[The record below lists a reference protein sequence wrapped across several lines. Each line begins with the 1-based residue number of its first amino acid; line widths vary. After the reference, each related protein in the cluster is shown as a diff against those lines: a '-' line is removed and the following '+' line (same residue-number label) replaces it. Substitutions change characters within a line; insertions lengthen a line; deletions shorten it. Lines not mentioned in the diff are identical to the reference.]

1 MSVTKGQQQ
10 ARNRFANYCNRID
23 RYAGG
28 FQRRADENGKQ
39 YVGCQFC
46 VCRYT
51 EHTLP
56 ELGKIADVNVDL
68 INAYKRVLDFWAS
81 RWTKSF
87 TISDVEATA
96 NDSNIVRIGDA
107 TFDLGIIKKMLKTF
121 GKTATLNVES
131 REPNSM
137 LYIAD
142 QDGNEGILCPIRQR

>member
-56 ELGKIADVNVDL
+56 EAGKIADVNADL
-68 INAYKRVLDFWAS
+68 INAYKRVFNFWA
-81 RWTKSF
+81 RRRMKSF
-87 TISDVEATA
+87 TIDDVEATA
-96 NDSNIVRIGDA
+96 DDTNIVRIGAA
-107 TFDLGIIKKMLKTF
+107 TFDLRIIKKMLKTF
-121 GKTATLNVES
+121 GKTATLNVEIG
-131 REPNSM
+131 EPNSS
-137 LYIAD
+137 LYITD
-142 QDGNEGILCPIRQR
+142 QDGNEGILCPIRQK

>member
-10 ARNRFANYCNRID
+10 ARNKFANYCNRID
-23 RYAGG
+23 KYAGG

-56 ELGKIADVNVDL
+56 EAAKNADVNADL
-68 INAYKRVLDFWAS
+68 INAYKRVIDFWAS
-81 RWTKSF
+81 RRMKSF
-87 TISDVEATA
+87 TIADVEATT
-96 NDSNIVRIGDA
+96 DPNIVRIGAA
-107 TFDLGIIKKMLKTF
+107 TFDLRIIKKMLKTF
-121 GKTATLNVES
+121 GKTATLNVE
-131 REPNSM
+131 RGEPNSK
-137 LYIAD
+137 LYITD

>member
-10 ARNRFANYCNRID
+10 ARNKFANYCNRID

-56 ELGKIADVNVDL
+56 EAAKNADADL
-68 INAYKRVLDFWAS
+68 INAYKRVIDFWV
-81 RWTKSF
+81 RRRMKSF
-87 TISDVEATA
+87 TIDDVEATT
-96 NDSNIVRIGDA
+96 NPNIVRIGAA
-107 TFDLGIIKKMLKTF
+107 TFDLRIVKKMLKTF
-121 GKTATLNVES
+121 GKTATLNVEIG
-131 REPNSM
+131 EPNSS
-137 LYIAD
+137 LYITD

>member
-10 ARNRFANYCNRID
+10 ARNKFANYCNRID
-23 RYAGG
+23 KYAGG

-56 ELGKIADVNVDL
+56 EAGKIADVNVDL
-68 INAYKRVLDFWAS
+68 INAYKRVIDFWAS
-81 RWTKSF
+81 RRMKSF
-87 TISDVEATA
+87 TIDDVEATA
-96 NDSNIVRIGDA
+96 DPNIVRIGAA
-107 TFDLGIIKKMLKTF
+107 TFDLEIIKKMLKTF
-121 GKTATLNVES
+121 GKTATLNVE
-131 REPNSM
+131 RNEPNSM
-137 LYIAD
+137 LYITD